1 MAEKW
6 TRWFVRKYQKWMRNG
21 QDDLSENITFKE
33 TIKNLSRTGLHAVL
47 LIAMFQTT
55 LKYACSQ
62 LNIQCMITQ
71 SVHIQNAGRINY
83 QLLINFALLIFTR
96 TFYFQVLNSAEIRWL
111 KTVHLY
117 ELG

>member
-1 MAEKW
+1 MK
-6 TRWFVRKYQKWMRNG
+6 T
-21 QDDLSENITFKE
+21 
-33 TIKNLSRTGLHAVL
+33 LSRTGLHAVL